1 MSAQEEQEGYFDH
14 PPTAEELAQLVC
26 HHSDCNDPASPDY
39 VRALARPCLHI
50 GIALLW
56 TSLVLAI
63 SALAGFGAYLLWHRS
78 LWSVLCGACVILLAL
93 VCFAKQIVIWLVK
106 VYQRFAPDKIR
117 NRCRFEPSCSQYMIL
132 ALEKYGFLKG
142 LCKGIARLCRCKP
155 PHGGFDS
162 P

>member
-1 MSAQEEQEGYFDH
+1 MSIQEEQEVYFDH
-14 PPTAEELAQLVC
+14 PPTAAELTRLVC
-26 HHSDCNDPASPDY
+26 QHHDCDDPASPDY
-39 VRALARPCLHI
+39 VRVLVRPHLHI

-56 TSLVLAI
+56 TSLVIAI
-63 SALAGFGAYLLWHRS
+63 SALAGFGAHLLWHHTLLS
-78 LWSVLCGACVILLAL
+78 ILCGVCVTLLAL
-93 VCFAKQIVIWLVK
+93 VCFAKRVAIWLVK

-142 LCKGIARLCRCKP
+142 LCKGIARLRRCKP
-155 PHGGFDS
+155 PHGGFDN